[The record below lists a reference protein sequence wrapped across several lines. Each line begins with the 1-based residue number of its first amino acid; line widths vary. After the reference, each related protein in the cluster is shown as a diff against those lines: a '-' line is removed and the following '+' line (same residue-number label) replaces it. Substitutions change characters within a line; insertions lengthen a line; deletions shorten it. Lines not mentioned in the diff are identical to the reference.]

1 VSIASTIVAPIRVT
15 RLDVPVHR
23 VAALT
28 AEERYVY
35 YLLGH
40 FFNELMLLQKLLH
53 FVIPKHGDDRPVRQV
68 PEYGQ
73 LFFVSRI
80 VVGKLWEAKIAI
92 ERPEFSK
99 TLAASF
105 TPLMPSG
112 ADRLKSWSERI
123 AKAKWPVRLRNG
135 HSFHYPTFRQWT
147 NVTQPDSTWEDD
159 RIFQA
164 KESGNV
170 FYAGSD
176 AVASHW
182 MFGQLDSADPRTAVD
197 LMVDELIS
205 LLGEF
210 TAAVEDVLGTFIV
223 ERLIGSEGIAEADEG
238 TVETGLFEHVSIPFW
253 TNMPARK

>member
-1 VSIASTIVAPIRVT
+1 MTIASAIVAPIRIT
-15 RLDVPVHR
+15 RLDVPAAR
-23 VAALT
+23 VAELT
-28 AEERYVY
+28 AQERYVY

-40 FFNELMLLQKLLH
+40 FFNELNFLQKLLH
-53 FVIPKHGDDRPVRQV
+53 FAIPKHDDNRPVRQV

-73 LFFVSRI
+73 LFFVARI
-80 VVGKLWEAKIAI
+80 VVGKLWEANVAI
-92 ERPEFSK
+92 DKPEFSK

-105 TPLMPSG
+105 TPLMASG
-112 ADRLKSWSERI
+112 ADRLKSWSARI
-123 AKAKWPVRLRNG
+123 AKAKWPVRLRDT
-135 HSFHYPTFRQWT
+135 HSFHYPTFHQWKK
-147 NVTQPDSTWEDD
+147 VTQPDPTWEDD

-176 AVASHW
+176 ATASHW
-182 MFGQLDSADPRTAVD
+182 MFGQMDLADPRKAVD
-197 LMVDELIS
+197 PMVDELIS

-210 TAAVEDVLGTFIV
+210 TAAVEDVLGTFV
-223 ERLIGSEGIAEADEG
+223 VKRLIGSEGIVETDEG